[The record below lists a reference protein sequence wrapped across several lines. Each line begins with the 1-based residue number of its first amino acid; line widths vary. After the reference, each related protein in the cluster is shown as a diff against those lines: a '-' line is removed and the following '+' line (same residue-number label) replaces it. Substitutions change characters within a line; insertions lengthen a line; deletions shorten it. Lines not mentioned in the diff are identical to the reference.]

1 MNEIYQL
8 VRNVE
13 FNGFFWWIFFF
24 LLLAT
29 HILYGL
35 EQSNKL
41 RPYFLGGEELPL
53 AVD

>member
-1 MNEIYQL
+1 M
-8 VRNVE
+8 
-13 FNGFFWWIFFF
+13 GFFGGFFF

-53 AVD
+53 AVELVMLNEIPYGQQ